1 MARILG
7 TIASSFEALGDFES
21 IATVSL
27 SSSAASAEFTSIS
40 SDYTHLQVR
49 GIPRTD
55 RAGNVNDGIIVQFNS
70 DTGANYSWH
79 YLAGVYSTPSPVVD
93 KAGVANTNHIPINS
107 AAAASGTA
115 ANSFGSFI
123 ADILDYKDTNK
134 YKTLRALSGMED
146 NTYGYVAFSSGN
158 WRNTNAITT
167 VTIKPLVGT
176 NFVQYSHFAL
186 YGIKGA

>member
-1 MARILG
+1 MPILG
-7 TIASSFEALGDFES
+7 IIASSLPAAAGDFES

-27 SSSAASAEFTSIS
+27 SSSAASAEFTSIPS
-40 SDYTHLQVR
+40 TFTHLQVR

-79 YLAGVYSTPSPVVD
+79 YLAGVYLNTVD
-93 KAGVANTNHIPINS
+93 VAGVANTSHIPINS
-107 AAAASGTA
+107 AAAASNTA

-134 YKTLRALSGMED
+134 YKTLRALGGMED
-146 NTYGYVAFSSGN
+146 NTYGYIAFSSGN

-186 YGIKGA
+186 YGIRSA